1 MNLTSSAQIIDLIQ
15 EWTSAS
21 MGKAT
26 CWTHPGM
33 GSFQKGR
40 KCKEVIANC
49 IRLTRGQRQERALR
63 IGEVSEWQGF
73 MGLMFVCI

>member
-1 MNLTSSAQIIDLIQ
+1 MNLTSSAQIVDLIQ

-26 CWTHPGM
+26 GWTHPGM

-40 KCKEVIANC
+40 KCKEVIDSQLHKVDKGTKAREGTEN
-49 IRLTRGQRQERALR
+49 
-63 IGEVSEWQGF
+63 W
-73 MGLMFVCI
+73 